1 MRRIVRLRR
10 PSGPAVSAAKHPIAP
25 LACPS
30 LAARASIHTTSQTSG
45 TTPATVPS
53 CSPRLARFYSTQNQA
68 VPRSLVTPGAE
79 DEVPLS
85 TGPEGEIVGEGT
97 AQEPEGGLYV
107 TPPRRTTAKR
117 PDEIAD
123 TSYVPAT
130 VADGLESVGGLG
142 GWWEKKDHWKGD
154 FVGFRP
160 KRKIVE
166 PLVLEAAVRRA
177 VAEAFALR
185 QAGRDDDLV
194 GVWPEGDL
202 PQMRRS
208 LELGITVA
216 KDGRVSLNGDV
227 AGLLDDLSWKDG
239 LQEPAEGSATG
250 GSSTPRKAAKKT
262 VLSAEEVSEHR
273 ESWDAS
279 WKSVALD
286 DPRMKFAVTKRIFQL
301 TGQLVPD
308 HKLPEVTNVHALLR
322 VLQKP
327 PKPQT
332 LTEEILKR
340 RQELVE
346 LPNVTFSAKRVTR
359 GDKEKAVGRFK
370 LIEEE
375 LRKRDLPLEGHGFAR
390 KNKEREWLKGG
401 V

>member
-1 MRRIVRLRR
+1 MRRIARLRR
-10 PSGPAVSAAKHPIAP
+10 PSGPAQPIAP
-25 LACPS
+25 PARPS
-30 LAARASIHTTSQTSG
+30 PAPRASIHTTSQTSG
-45 TTPATVPS
+45 TRPVIVPS
-53 CSPRLARFYSTQNQA
+53 RSPPPARFYSTAENQA
-68 VPRSLVTPGAE
+68 VPRSLVAPGAE
-79 DEVPLS
+79 EDAPLS
-85 TGPEGEIVGEGT
+85 TWPEGEIVGEGT
-97 AQEPEGGLYV
+97 AQEPQGGLYV
-107 TPPRRTTAKR
+107 APPRRTTAKR
-117 PDEIAD
+117 PEEVAD
-123 TSYVPAT
+123 SSYVPAT
-130 VADGLESVGGLG
+130 VADGLESVGGLEN
-142 GWWEKKDHWKGD
+142 WWEKKDHWKGS

-166 PLVLEAAVRRA
+166 PLVLEAVVRRA

-185 QAGRDDDLV
+185 QAGRNDDLV

-202 PQMRRS
+202 RQMRRS
-208 LELGITVA
+208 MELGITVA
-216 KDGRVSLNGDV
+216 EDGQVSLNGDV
-227 AGLLDDLSWKDG
+227 AGLLEDLSWKDG

-250 GSSTPRKAAKKT
+250 GSSAPREAAKKAA
-262 VLSAEEVSEHR
+262 LSAEEVSEHKQ
-273 ESWDAS
+273 SWDAS

-286 DPRMKFAVTKRIFQL
+286 DPKMKFAVTKRIFQL

-308 HKLPEVTNVHALLR
+308 HKLPEVTNVHTLLR

-375 LRKRDLPLEGHGFAR
+375 LKKRDLPLDGHGFAR

>member
-1 MRRIVRLRR
+1 MRRIARVRR
-10 PSGPAVSAAKHPIAP
+10 PPGPAVLAAKQSIAP

-30 LAARASIHTTSQTSG
+30 PAARASIHTTSQTSS
-45 TTPATVPS
+45 TRPATVPS
-53 CSPRLARFYSTQNQA
+53 RSPPLARFYSTENQA

-79 DEVPLS
+79 EHAPLP
-85 TGPEGEIVGEGT
+85 TRPEGEIVEEGT
-97 AQEPEGGLYV
+97 AQEAQGGLYLA
-107 TPPRRTTAKR
+107 PPRRTTAKR
-117 PDEIAD
+117 PEEVAD
-123 TSYVPAT
+123 SSYVPAT
-130 VADGLESVGGLG
+130 VADGLESVGGLEN
-142 GWWEKKDHWKGD
+142 WWEKKDHWKGG

-166 PLVLEAAVRRA
+166 PLILEAAVRRA

-185 QAGRDDDLV
+185 QAGRNDDLV

-202 PQMRRS
+202 RQIRRS

-216 KDGRVSLNGDV
+216 EDGQVSLNGDV
-227 AGLLDDLSWKDG
+227 AGLLEDLSWKDG
-239 LQEPAEGSATG
+239 LQEPAEGSGTV
-250 GSSTPRKAAKKT
+250 GSSAPPKAAKKT
-262 VLSAEEVSEHR
+262 VLSAEEVSEHK

-308 HKLPEVTNVHALLR
+308 HKLPEVTNVHTLLR

-332 LTEEILKR
+332 LTEEIVQR

>member
-1 MRRIVRLRR
+1 MRRIARLRR
-10 PSGPAVSAAKHPIAP
+10 PSGPAVLAAKQPIPP

-30 LAARASIHTTSQTSG
+30 PAARASIHTTSQTSG
-45 TTPATVPS
+45 ARPPTVPS
-53 CSPRLARFYSTQNQA
+53 RSLRLARFYSTENQA

-79 DEVPLS
+79 EDAPLS
-85 TGPEGEIVGEGT
+85 TRPGGEIVGEGT
-97 AQEPEGGLYV
+97 GQEPERGLYV

-123 TSYVPAT
+123 TRYVPAT
-130 VADGLESVGGLG
+130 IADGLESVGGLG

-160 KRKIVE
+160 KRKIVD
-166 PLVLEAAVRRA
+166 PLILEAAVRRA

-185 QAGRDDDLV
+185 QAGRNDDLV

-208 LELGITVA
+208 LELDITVA
-216 KDGRVSLNGDV
+216 EDGQVSLNGDV

-250 GSSTPRKAAKKT
+250 GSSAPRKAAKKT
-262 VLSAEEVSEHR
+262 VLSAEEVSVHKA
-273 ESWDAS
+273 SWDAS
-279 WKSVALD
+279 WKFVALD
-286 DPRMKFAVTKRIFQL
+286 DPRMKFAVMKRIFQL

-322 VLQKP
+322 ILQKP

-332 LTEEILKR
+332 LTEEILKQ

>member
-1 MRRIVRLRR
+1 M
-10 PSGPAVSAAKHPIAP
+10 
-25 LACPS
+25 
-30 LAARASIHTTSQTSG
+30 
-45 TTPATVPS
+45 
-53 CSPRLARFYSTQNQA
+53 
-68 VPRSLVTPGAE
+68 VTPGAE
-79 DEVPLS
+79 EEDASLS
-85 TGPEGEIVGEGT
+85 ARPEGEIVGEGT
-97 AQEPEGGLYV
+97 AQEPQGGLYV

-117 PDEIAD
+117 PEEVAD
-123 TSYVPAT
+123 SSYVPAT
-130 VADGLESVGGLG
+130 VADGLESVGGLEN
-142 GWWEKKDHWKGD
+142 WWEKKDHWKGG

-194 GVWPEGDL
+194 AVWPEGDL
-202 PQMRRS
+202 RQMRRS
-208 LELGITVA
+208 LELGITVTE
-216 KDGRVSLNGDV
+216 DGQVSLNGDI
-227 AGLLDDLSWKDG
+227 AGLLEGLSWKDG

-250 GSSTPRKAAKKT
+250 GSSAPGEAAKKT
-262 VLSAEEVSEHR
+262 VLSTEEVSEHK

-279 WKSVALD
+279 WRSVALD
-286 DPRMKFAVTKRIFQL
+286 DTRVKFAVTKRIFQL

-308 HKLPEVTNVHALLR
+308 HKLPEVTNVNTLLR

-340 RQELVE
+340 RQELVQ

-401 V
+401 L

>member
-1 MRRIVRLRR
+1 MRRIARLRR
-10 PSGPAVSAAKHPIAP
+10 PSGPALSAAKRPIA
-25 LACPS
+25 
-30 LAARASIHTTSQTSG
+30 ASAPASVHTTSQTSG
-45 TTPATVPS
+45 TRPATVPS
-53 CSPRLARFYSTQNQA
+53 RSPCLARFYSTENQP

-79 DEVPLS
+79 EDAPLS
-85 TGPEGEIVGEGT
+85 TRPEGEIAGEGT
-97 AQEPEGGLYV
+97 AQEPQAGLYV

-117 PDEIAD
+117 PDEVAD
-123 TSYVPAT
+123 SSYVPAT
-130 VADGLESVGGLG
+130 IADGLESVGGLEN
-142 GWWEKKDHWKGD
+142 WWEKKDHWKGD
-154 FVGFRP
+154 FIGFRP

-202 PQMRRS
+202 RQMRRS
-208 LELGITVA
+208 LELGITVTE
-216 KDGRVSLNGDV
+216 DGRVSLNGDV
-227 AGLLDDLSWKDG
+227 AGLLEDLSWRDG
-239 LQEPAEGSATG
+239 LQEPAEESATG
-250 GSSTPRKAAKKT
+250 GSSAPRKATKKT
-262 VLSAEEVSEHR
+262 VLSAEEVSEHK

-308 HKLPEVTNVHALLR
+308 HKLPEVTNVHTLLR

>member
-1 MRRIVRLRR
+1 MRRIARLRR
-10 PSGPAVSAAKHPIAP
+10 PSGPAVSAAKQPIAP
-25 LACPS
+25 LACP
-30 LAARASIHTTSQTSG
+30 LPVARASIHTTSQTNG
-45 TTPATVPS
+45 TRPATVPS
-53 CSPRLARFYSTQNQA
+53 RSPRLTRFYSTGNQA
-68 VPRSLVTPGAE
+68 VPRSFVTPGAE
-79 DEVPLS
+79 EDAPLS
-85 TGPEGEIVGEGT
+85 AGPEGEIVEGT
-97 AQEPEGGLYV
+97 AQEPQGDLYV
-107 TPPRRTTAKR
+107 TPPRRTTAER
-117 PDEIAD
+117 PEEVAD
-123 TSYVPAT
+123 SSYVPAT
-130 VADGLESVGGLG
+130 VADGLESVGGLEN
-142 GWWEKKDHWKGD
+142 WWEKKDHWKGG

-185 QAGRDDDLV
+185 QAGRNDDLV

-202 PQMRRS
+202 HQMRRS

-216 KDGRVSLNGDV
+216 EDGQVSLNGDV
-227 AGLLDDLSWKDG
+227 AGLLEDLSWKDG

-250 GSSTPRKAAKKT
+250 DSSAPRTAAKKT
-262 VLSAEEVSEHR
+262 VLSAEEVSVHKV
-273 ESWDAS
+273 SWDAS

-308 HKLPEVTNVHALLR
+308 HKLPEITNAHTLLR

-375 LRKRDLPLEGHGFAR
+375 LRMRELPLEGHGFAR